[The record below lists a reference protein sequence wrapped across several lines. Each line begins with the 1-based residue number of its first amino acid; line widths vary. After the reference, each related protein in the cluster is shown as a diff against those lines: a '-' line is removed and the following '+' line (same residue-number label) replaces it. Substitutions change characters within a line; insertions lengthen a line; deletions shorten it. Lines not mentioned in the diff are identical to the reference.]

1 LGAAQVA
8 LGRLHGNVAKE
19 KLYLLQLAASGTAE
33 PSTTP
38 PEIVWRELV
47 HTNLRRELLNDVPDE
62 LLRNLFAPDFPGA
75 THAPEK
81 ATASD
86 SSGGH
91 LLIQE
96 IPHPLGDG
104 HGPNVTSLPTQ
115 INDCPMTFTLLE
127 VIHGQDSELV
137 PPESASQEDGE

>member
-19 KLYLLQLAASGTAE
+19 KLYLRQLAASGTAE

-38 PEIVWRELV
+38 TEIVWRELV
-47 HTNLRRELLNDVPDE
+47 HNLRRELLNDVPD
-62 LLRNLFAPDFPGA
+62 FPHA
-75 THAPEK
+75 THGPEK

-86 SSGGH
+86 TSNGH
-91 LLIQE
+91 PLIQE

-104 HGPNVTSLPTQ
+104 HGTNVTSLPTE

-127 VIHGQDSELV
+127 VIHG
-137 PPESASQEDGE
+137 